1 MTQIL
6 LKPELSGVKKI
17 SSGKVRE
24 IYDAGDS
31 LVFVSSDRLSAFDV
45 IMDQGI
51 PYKGTVLNK
60 ISGFWFEMIKD
71 IIPTH
76 FISYETS
83 DYPVEFHKYSEVLT
97 GRSMLVK
104 KGKIVPVECIVR
116 GYISGSGWNDYKESG
131 GISGISLKPGL
142 RESDKLDEPVFTP
155 STKAGIGSHDE
166 NISFNKACEIAGK
179 DIMGKIREA
188 AIEIYLRCSSYA
200 AKKGIIIA
208 DTKMEFALDRD
219 GNLMIA
225 DELLTPDSS
234 RFWDAGSYEPGKAQ
248 NSYDKQFVRDYLL
261 SIGFNK
267 QPPPPV
273 LPDEIIKKTAAKY
286 LEAYSI
292 LTGSEL
298 F

>member
-6 LKPELSGVKKI
+6 LKPDLPGVKKI

-71 IIPTH
+71 ILPTH
-76 FISYETS
+76 FISYDTS
-83 DYPVEFHKYSEVLT
+83 EYPLEFQKYHEVLT

-116 GYISGSGWNDYKESG
+116 GYISGTGWSDYKATG
-131 GISGISLKPGL
+131 TISGISLKPGL
-142 RESDKLDEPVFTP
+142 RESDKLYEPLFTP
-155 STKAGIGSHDE
+155 STKAEIGAHDE
-166 NISFNKACEIAGK
+166 NISFEKACDIAGK
-179 DIMGKIREA
+179 DIMGKIRDA
-188 AIEIYLRCSSYA
+188 AIEIYLRGSSYA

-208 DTKMEFALDRD
+208 DTKMEFALDLE

-225 DELLTPDSS
+225 DELMTPDSS
-234 RFWDAGSYEPGKAQ
+234 RFWDAGSYEPGRAQ
-248 NSYDKQFVRDYLL
+248 KSYDKQFVRDYLL

-267 QPPPPV
+267 QPPPPA
-273 LPDEIIKKTAAKY
+273 LPEEIINKTAAKY